1 MDKRITIGII
11 GDFDLRKVSHPA
23 TMEAIHHAAKH
34 LSVETQIDWLPTSSM
49 LTAEGQKHLKE
60 FDCIWASS
68 GSPYESM
75 EGMISGIRIARE
87 LDKPF
92 IGT

>member
-1 MDKRITIGII
+1 MGRRIRIGII
-11 GDFDLRKVSHPA
+11 GDFDPSKTSHPA
-23 TMEAIHHAAKH
+23 TVEAIHHAAGR
-34 LSVETQIDWLPTSSM
+34 LSIETQIAWLPTPSI
-49 LTAEGQKHLKE
+49 LTGEGQERLKE
-60 FDCIWASS
+60 CDCIWASS

-75 EGMISGIRIARE
+75 DGMIRGIEIARE

>member
-1 MDKRITIGII
+1 MAGPIRIGII
-11 GDFDLRKVSHPA
+11 GDFDPNKISHP
-23 TMEAIHHAAKH
+23 TTVGAIHHAAKR
-34 LSVETQIDWLPTSSM
+34 LSVETQIAWLPTPSI
-49 LTAEGQKHLKE
+49 LTEGGRRRLE
-60 FDCIWASS
+60 GLDCIWASS

-75 EGMISGIRIARE
+75 DGMITGIQIARE